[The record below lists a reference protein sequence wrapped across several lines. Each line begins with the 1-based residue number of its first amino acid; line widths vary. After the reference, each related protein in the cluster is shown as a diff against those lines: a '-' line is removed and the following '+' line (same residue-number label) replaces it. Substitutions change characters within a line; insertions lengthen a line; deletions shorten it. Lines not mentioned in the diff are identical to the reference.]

1 MTDGVRRNEAQLRR
15 DGRGRKRL
23 THVTASAWKG
33 LNQALDLTGVVVLC
47 IMIGVV
53 VLQIYCRYVLNAAL
67 DWPEEVARWGFV
79 WIVFVGI
86 AVVQRDRAHIA
97 IDVLANALFRGRLRL
112 VHHVFVTGI
121 ISATCMWMLR
131 YGIDMARVST
141 MSSPAMGWP
150 FAALVAAMPVGAA
163 LTLVYLVL
171 DDGGPLART
180 WNRSTIFA
188 ASLGG
193 VALGAAIYALTMA
206 GVRAPISPGTTL
218 IASFLCLMALGVP
231 IGFAM
236 VFATFLALSP
246 QGDLLLMTIPQTATS
261 SLDSFIILAVPF
273 YILAAAVMNIGGVT
287 SRLIDLASILVGH
300 FRGGLGYVNVVT
312 NALMAGIS
320 GSAVADAAA
329 LSKMLVQPMERQH
342 FTRAYACAL
351 TGAASTMAHL
361 IPPSIG
367 LIIYGALATTSAGAL
382 FIAGIVPGLLM
393 AAALLGTTFLTARG
407 LPAVK
412 SRQFGEPWGR
422 TRVVFRALPALALPV
437 AIVGGVR
444 VGMYTATEAG
454 AMAAVY
460 ALLVGAW
467 IFRELRWREL
477 LPTARSVLMDTITV
491 VFLVAAAAPFAWTL
505 TVEQLPQTV
514 AAAISSVA
522 HHPVMLLLLINVLL
536 LVVGCFMEMIAAMVI
551 LVPIFLP
558 MVKAAGI
565 DPVHF
570 GVIVVLNLV
579 IGTLTPPFGMVVFVV
594 ARVGGATISEVF
606 RAINPFLLALL
617 AVLAM
622 VTYFPEISLS
632 LGRAIAR

>member
-1 MTDGVRRNEAQLRR
+1 
-15 DGRGRKRL
+15 
-23 THVTASAWKG
+23 
-33 LNQALDLTGVVVLC
+33 
-47 IMIGVV
+47 
-53 VLQIYCRYVLNAAL
+53 
-67 DWPEEVARWGFV
+67 
-79 WIVFVGI
+79 
-86 AVVQRDRAHIA
+86 
-97 IDVLANALFRGRLRL
+97 
-112 VHHVFVTGI
+112 
-121 ISATCMWMLR
+121 
-131 YGIDMARVST
+131 
-141 MSSPAMGWP
+141 
-150 FAALVAAMPVGAA
+150 
-163 LTLVYLVL
+163 
-171 DDGGPLART
+171 
-180 WNRSTIFA
+180 
-188 ASLGG
+188 
-193 VALGAAIYALTMA
+193 
-206 GVRAPISPGTTL
+206 
-218 IASFLCLMALGVP
+218 
-231 IGFAM
+231 
-236 VFATFLALSP
+236 
-246 QGDLLLMTIPQTATS
+246 MTIPQTATS